1 MTPSTRATVLFWCQ
15 VGLFVTIMG
24 AIIAVVCLF
33 AFWLNT
39 LRFDLEENRA
49 RDKAMLQQHYTELQQ
64 HHEAMQDHR
73 ARMNRL
79 AR

>member
-1 MTPSTRATVLFWCQ
+1 
-15 VGLFVTIMG
+15 MG

-49 RDKAMLQQHYTELQQ
+49 REKAMLQQHQTELQQ
-64 HHEAMQDHR
+64 HHEALQDHR
-73 ARMNRL
+73 AQMRQLTR
-79 AR
+79 